1 MGLISNIVNRIKNRT
16 VTVSRFKMIT
26 DEGGGY
32 FAWDGKLY
40 KSDIIRAAI
49 RPKARAMGKAVG
61 KHIRETV
68 KSDGTK
74 EIAVN
79 PDVYLRFLLE
89 EPNEWMTGQMLQEK
103 LSNQLELNG
112 NAFAYIDRDT
122 NGLARAIYPINAAMC
137 EAIQDSAGKLYIRFD
152 MRNGKRVTLPYS
164 DLIHLRKDFNSNEI
178 FGDNPT
184 EVLTSV
190 MEVVNTTDQGIV
202 KAVKNSNFIRWLLRY
217 RGTLRPEDIEKNAKM
232 FAEAFLSETSESTG
246 VAAIDEKA
254 DAQQITPHDFVPNAA
269 QQDRTTQRL
278 YAFLN
283 TNSSIVHGDYTE
295 DKWIAWFE
303 ESVEPD
309 IIQLSNEYTRKLF
322 TRRERGYGNKI
333 IFEAS
338 SLAFASMSTK
348 LNLVQLVDRGIMLP
362 NEMRE
367 VFNWAPIPGGD
378 QPIRRLD
385 TRPTTE

>member
-1 MGLISNIVNRIKNRT
+1 MGLISNIKNRIKNRT

-103 LSNQLELNG
+103 LSNQLELNS

-122 NGLARAIYPINAAMC
+122 NGLAKAIYPVNAAMC
-137 EAIQDSAGKLYIRFD
+137 EALQDGAGKLYIRFD

-202 KAVKNSNFIRWLLRY
+202 KAVKNSNFIRWLLKY

-232 FAEAFLSETSESTG
+232 FADAFLSETSESTG
-246 VAAIDEKA
+246 VAAIDEKM

-278 YAFLN
+278 YAFMN

>member
-1 MGLISNIVNRIKNRT
+1 MGLISNIKNRIKNRT

-61 KHIRETV
+61 KHIRETI

-112 NAFAYIDRDT
+112 NAFAYIERDT
-122 NGLARAIYPINAAMC
+122 NGLAKAIYPVNAAMC
-137 EAIQDSAGKLYIRFD
+137 EAIQDGTGKLYIRFD

-202 KAVKNSNFIRWLLRY
+202 KAVKNSNFIRWLLKC
-217 RGTLRPEDIEKNAKM
+217 RGTLRPEDVEKNAKA

-269 QQDRTTQRL
+269 QQDRITQRL

-322 TRRERGYGNKI
+322 TRRERGFGNKI

>member
-1 MGLISNIVNRIKNRT
+1 MGLISNIVNRIRNRT

-152 MRNGKRVTLPYS
+152 MRNGKRVTLAYS

-202 KAVKNSNFIRWLLRY
+202 KAVKNSNFVRWLLKY

-232 FAEAFLSETSESTG
+232 FADAFLSETSESTG
-246 VAAIDEKA
+246 VAAIDEKM

>member
-61 KHIRETV
+61 KHIRETI

-112 NAFAYIDRDT
+112 NAFAYIERDT
-122 NGLARAIYPINAAMC
+122 NGLAKAIYPVNAAMC
-137 EAIQDSAGKLYIRFD
+137 EAIQDGAGKLYIRFD

-202 KAVKNSNFIRWLLRY
+202 KAVKNSNFIRWLLKY

-269 QQDRTTQRL
+269 QQDRITQRL

>member
-1 MGLISNIVNRIKNRT
+1 MGLISNIVNRIRNRT

-61 KHIRETV
+61 KHIRETI

-112 NAFAYIDRDT
+112 NAFAYIERDA
-122 NGLARAIYPINAAMC
+122 NGLAKAIYPVNAAMC
-137 EAIQDSAGKLYIRFD
+137 EAIQDGIGKLYIRFD

-202 KAVKNSNFIRWLLRY
+202 KAVKNSNFIRWLLKY

-246 VAAIDEKA
+246 VAAIDEKM

-269 QQDRTTQRL
+269 QQDRTTRRL

>member
-1 MGLISNIVNRIKNRT
+1 MGLISNIKNRIKNRT

-61 KHIRETV
+61 KHIRETI

-112 NAFAYIDRDT
+112 NAFAYIERDT
-122 NGLARAIYPINAAMC
+122 NGLAKAIYPVNAAMC
-137 EAIQDSAGKLYIRFD
+137 EAIQDGTGKLYIRFD

-202 KAVKNSNFIRWLLRY
+202 KAVKNSNFIRWLLKY

-269 QQDRTTQRL
+269 QQDRITQRL

-322 TRRERGYGNKI
+322 TRRERGFGNKI

>member
-1 MGLISNIVNRIKNRT
+1 MGLISNIKNRIKNRT

-112 NAFAYIDRDT
+112 NAFAYIERDA
-122 NGLARAIYPINAAMC
+122 NGLAKAIYPVNAAMC
-137 EAIQDSAGKLYIRFD
+137 EAIQDGAGKLYIRFD

-202 KAVKNSNFIRWLLRY
+202 KAVKNSNFIRWLLKY

-232 FAEAFLSETSESTG
+232 FTEAFLSEASESTG
-246 VAAIDEKA
+246 VAAIDEKM
-254 DAQQITPHDFVPNAA
+254 DAQQVTPHDFVPNAA

-278 YAFLN
+278 YAFMN

-322 TRRERGYGNKI
+322 TRRERGFGNKI

>member
-1 MGLISNIVNRIKNRT
+1 MGLISNIVNRIRNRT

-112 NAFAYIDRDT
+112 NAFAYIERDT
-122 NGLARAIYPINAAMC
+122 NGLAKAIYPVNAAMC
-137 EAIQDSAGKLYIRFD
+137 EAIQDGAGKLYIRFD

-202 KAVKNSNFIRWLLRY
+202 KAVKNSNFIRWLLKY

-232 FAEAFLSETSESTG
+232 FADAFLSETSESTG
-246 VAAIDEKA
+246 VAAIDEKM

-322 TRRERGYGNKI
+322 TRRERGFGNKI

>member
-1 MGLISNIVNRIKNRT
+1 MGLISNIKNRIKNRT

-112 NAFAYIDRDT
+112 NAFAYIERDT
-122 NGLARAIYPINAAMC
+122 NGLAKAIYPVNAAMC
-137 EAIQDSAGKLYIRFD
+137 EAIQDGAGKLYIRFD

-202 KAVKNSNFIRWLLRY
+202 KAVKNSNFIRWLLKY

-246 VAAIDEKA
+246 VAAIDEKL

-322 TRRERGYGNKI
+322 TRRERGFGNKI